1 MGRGG
6 VTYHGLIAR
15 NRRNS
20 AFLVIAFVLFI
31 GLLVG
36 VLGAGL
42 VDAGP
47 REAVTLAA
55 IAAFGAM
62 LVAAWSY
69 YGGGAAILGMSGA
82 RKVVRDEDP
91 QLHNVVDELA
101 IAAGVPAPAVYLID
115 DSALNAFAT
124 GRDPRHAAVAITTG
138 LRQQLSRDELQAV
151 LAHEV
156 SHVRHFDIRLAML
169 LATLVGAVVLI
180 TDFSWRSMRFRRVSG
195 GSRSGGSRDG
205 GGGAVLLILAILLSL
220 AAPMLARLI
229 QLAASREREYL
240 ADVGAVE
247 LTRNPDALIAAL
259 HKLGGDREVLEVA
272 NRATAHLYIV
282 QPIKRWEKRAAGLF
296 STHPPIEDRIRR
308 IEQLLI

>member
-1 MGRGG
+1 M
-6 VTYHGLIAR
+6 TYHDLIAR

-20 AFLVIAFVLFI
+20 ALLVIVFVLFI

-42 VDAGP
+42 VDAGGS
-47 REAVTLAA
+47 EALALAA
-55 IAAFGAM
+55 VASGGAV
-62 LVAAWSY
+62 LVATWSY

-82 RKVVRDEDP
+82 RKVSRDEDS

-101 IAAGVPAPAVYLID
+101 IAAGVPVPAVYLID

-124 GRDPRHAAVAITTG
+124 GRDPEHAAVAITTG
-138 LRQQLSRDELQAV
+138 LRQRLSRDELQAV
-151 LAHEV
+151 LAHEL

-169 LATLVGAVVLI
+169 LATLVGTVVLI
-180 TDFSWRSMRFRRVSG
+180 TDFSWRSMRYRGV
-195 GSRSGGSRDG
+195 SRSSRGGGSRDG

-229 QLAASREREYL
+229 QLGASREREYL
-240 ADVGAVE
+240 ADAGAVE
-247 LTRNPDALIAAL
+247 LTRNPDAMIAAL
-259 HKLGGDREVLEVA
+259 RKLGGDREVLEVA

-282 QPIKRWEKRAAGLF
+282 QPIKRWEKRAKGLF
-296 STHPPIEDRIRR
+296 STHPPIEDRVRR
-308 IEQLLI
+308 IEQLVV

>member
-1 MGRGG
+1 M
-6 VTYHGLIAR
+6 TYHDLIAR

-20 AFLVIAFVLFI
+20 AVLIVGFVLFI

-42 VDAGP
+42 LGVGP
-47 REAVTLAA
+47 GESLMLAT
-55 IAAFGAM
+55 IASLGGA
-62 LVAAWSY
+62 LVAIWSY
-69 YGGGAAILGMSGA
+69 YGGGAAILGMSRA
-82 RKVVRDEDP
+82 RRATRDEDP

-124 GRDPRHAAVAITTG
+124 GRDPEHAAVAITTG
-138 LRQQLSRDELQAV
+138 LRQRLSRDQLQAV
-151 LAHEV
+151 LAHEI
-156 SHVRHFDIRLAML
+156 SHVRHFDIRLATL

-180 TDFSWRSMRFRRVSG
+180 TDFSWRSMRFRDA
-195 GSRSGGSRDG
+195 SRSRDG
-205 GGGAVLLILAILLSL
+205 GGGAVLLVVAIVLSL

-240 ADVGAVE
+240 ADAGAVE
-247 LTRNPDALIAAL
+247 LTRNPDAMIAAL
-259 HKLGGDREVLEVA
+259 RQLGGDREVLEVA

-282 QPIKRWEKRAAGLF
+282 QPIKRWEKRAKGLF
-296 STHPPIEDRIRR
+296 STHPPIDDRIRR
-308 IEQLLI
+308 IEQLVN